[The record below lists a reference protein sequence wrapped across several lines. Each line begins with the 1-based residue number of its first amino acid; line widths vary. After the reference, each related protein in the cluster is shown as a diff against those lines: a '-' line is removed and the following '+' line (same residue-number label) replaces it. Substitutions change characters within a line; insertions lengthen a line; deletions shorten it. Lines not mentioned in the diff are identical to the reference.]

1 MIDLDTLPPPA
12 VVETL
17 SFEAIFSAARD
28 DLAQRLRPHLP
39 DIDAILQLE
48 SDPLAKLLQAHTYRE
63 LLYRARVNDAAR
75 AHLIA
80 YAKGA
85 DLEHRA
91 AEFNVARMADEG
103 DERLR
108 MRLLLRIAAMAG
120 NGTKEHYEY
129 MAMTAS
135 GHVKA
140 AYATSPEPGRV
151 QVLLWIVAGAT
162 PDERAAA
169 VQACAAVLQGEEST
183 VLGIPVAVA
192 VARPRTID
200 VHARI
205 ALEPGASADLLPQ
218 LQAAMVIALEAF
230 ARIGRPVARSFVTSL
245 LHRQGVASV
254 TYPDPNRPQAVTTL
268 AADEYPVAGVIQL
281 DYAGVVA

>member
-1 MIDLDTLPPPA
+1 MIDLNTLPPPS

-17 SFEAIFSAARD
+17 SFEAIFSAART

-48 SDPLAKLLQAHTYRE
+48 SDPLVKLLQAHAYRE

-91 AEFNVARMADEG
+91 AEFNVPRMPGED

-108 MRLLLRIAAMAG
+108 VRLLLRIAAMAG

-129 MAMTAS
+129 MVMTAS
-135 GHVKA
+135 THVKA
-140 AYATSPEPGRV
+140 AFATSPEPGRV
-151 QVLLWIVAGAT
+151 QVLLWIVDGAT
-162 PDERAAA
+162 PDEHATA

-192 VARPRTID
+192 VARPRAID

-205 ALEPGASADLLPQ
+205 TLEPGASADLLPQ
-218 LQAAMVIALEAF
+218 LNAALPQAMAAF
-230 ARIGRPVARSFVTSL
+230 ARIGRPVARSFITSL

-254 TYPDPNRPQAVTTL
+254 TYPNPDQPQAITTL
-268 AADEYPVAGVIQL
+268 AADEYPVAGLVQL